1 MHTGKFKDEKLYANA
16 RFCTWSDIGNDK
28 DHGQHY
34 PMQHR
39 GGAVMNMSQQVNQK
53 VTASHLK
60 RQAYC
65 YVRQSTLKQVFEN
78 TESTKRQ
85 YALRERA
92 VALGWPVVQI
102 VTVDSDLGETATSVA
117 DRKGFQKLMTE
128 VSLGRVGLVMGLEVS
143 RLARNNADWARLL
156 EICAITDT
164 LILDEEGVYNP
175 TDFNDRLLLNMKGTF
190 SEVELHVLR
199 SRLRGGI
206 LSKARRGE
214 LKTRLPTGFVYNH
227 NDKIIIDPDKQVQQ
241 SIRLFFDIFQR
252 TGAAFATVKAF
263 AKDDVKFPCRMHLG
277 PDKGKLKWQRL
288 TSARA
293 LVILKNPRY
302 AGAYYYGRQRSR
314 KNVDG
319 STTYF
324 QVPRDQWLVLLK
336 DIHPGYITWE
346 QYEENLRRIRQN
358 AIAYNVIDRKTPP
371 REGSC
376 LLQGLAVCG
385 KCGQRMTIRYKYQ
398 RKNRLKPVYLC
409 QRNRIERWENSCQYI
424 PGAAID
430 EAISKL
436 LLASVTPL
444 TLEVALQV
452 QKELENRFYEA
463 DKLRKQQVQRAEYE
477 ANLARRRFMQV
488 DPDNRLVADTLE
500 AEWNTKLRHLQD
512 ANDYY
517 ETHRRRESEKL
528 KKAQQQKVLKLT
540 RDFPA
545 IWKNPKTPARE
556 KKRMIRFLI
565 EDVTMIRGED
575 ITLHVRFKGGATK
588 TLKLPLPLKGWQYNM
603 TDPKIVELV
612 DELLIDHSYS
622 QIATILNRRGYK
634 SGQGHRIDRRTVVGI
649 THKYKLKT
657 RYARLRATG
666 KLRVNEVAGL
676 LGVTVATVRRWGKKG
691 IIKTYPYNDRNECL
705 YEHPGVNSPLMKKR
719 AQQAENN

>member
-1 MHTGKFKDEKLYANA
+1 
-16 RFCTWSDIGNDK
+16 
-28 DHGQHY
+28 
-34 PMQHR
+34 
-39 GGAVMNMSQQVNQK
+39 MNMSQQANQK

-85 YALRERA
+85 YALRDRA
-92 VALGWPVVQI
+92 IALGWPVVQI
-102 VTVDSDLGETATSVA
+102 VTVDSDLGETAASVS

-156 EICAITDT
+156 EICALTDT

-214 LKTRLPTGFVYNH
+214 LKTRLPTGFVYDH
-227 NDKIIIDPDKQVQQ
+227 NDKVIIDPDKQIQQ

-263 AKDDVKFPCRMHLG
+263 ATDDIKFPCRMHLG
-277 PDKGKLKWQRL
+277 PDKGQVKWQRL
-288 TSARA
+288 TSGRA
-293 LVILKNPRY
+293 LSILNNPRF

-314 KNVDG
+314 INVDG

-324 QVPRDQWLVLLK
+324 QVPRDQWLVLIK
-336 DIHPGYITWE
+336 DAHPGYITWQ
-346 QYEENLRRIRQN
+346 QYEENLQRMRQN
-358 AIAYNVIDRKTPP
+358 AIAYNVIGRKTPP
-371 REGSC
+371 REGPC

-398 RKNRLKPVYLC
+398 RKGRVDPVYLC
-409 QRNRIERWENSCQYI
+409 QRHRIERWESSCQYI
-424 PGAAID
+424 PGATID

-436 LLASVTPL
+436 LLESVTPL

-452 QKELENRFYEA
+452 QKELENRFNEA
-463 DKLRKQQVQRAEYE
+463 DKLRRQQVERAEYE
-477 ANLARRRFMQV
+477 ANLARRRFMRV

-500 AEWNTKLRHLQD
+500 AEWNEKLRNLQD
-512 ANDYY
+512 ASDYY
-517 ETHRRRESEKL
+517 ETHRYQESEKL
-528 KKAQQQKVLKLT
+528 KKAQKKEVLKLA
-540 RDFPA
+540 RDFPRL
-545 IWKNPKTPARE
+545 WRNPKTPVRE

-565 EDVTMIRGED
+565 EDVTMTRNERIV
-575 ITLHVRFKGGATK
+575 LNVRFKGGSTK
-588 TLKLPLPLKGWQYNM
+588 MLELPLPLHGWQYTM
-603 TDPKIVELV
+603 TDPKIVEIV
-612 DELLIDHSYS
+612 DALLTDHTYAE
-622 QIATILNRRGYK
+622 IASILNERGYK
-634 SGQGHRIDRRTVVGI
+634 SGQGHRIDRNVVKGI
-649 THKYKLKT
+649 THSYKLKT
-657 RYARLRATG
+657 RFSRLRATG
-666 KLRVNEVAGL
+666 KLTADEVAKL

-691 IIKTYPYNDRNECL
+691 TLKTYPYNDRNGCL
-705 YEHPGVNSPLMKKR
+705 YEHPGVNSILMKSN
-719 AQQAENN
+719 A

>member
-1 MHTGKFKDEKLYANA
+1 
-16 RFCTWSDIGNDK
+16 
-28 DHGQHY
+28 
-34 PMQHR
+34 
-39 GGAVMNMSQQVNQK
+39 MNMAQQLNQK
-53 VTASHLK
+53 ITASHLK

-85 YALRERA
+85 YALRDRA
-92 VALGWPVVQI
+92 IALGWPVVQI
-102 VTVDSDLGETATSVA
+102 VTIDSDLGETAASVA
-117 DRKGFQKLMTE
+117 DRQGFQKLMTE
-128 VSLGRVGLVMGLEVS
+128 VSMGRVGLVMGLEVS

-164 LILDEEGVYNP
+164 LILDEEGIYNP

-214 LKTRLPTGFVYNH
+214 LKTRLPTGFVYDH
-227 NDKIIIDPDKQVQQ
+227 NDKVIIDPDKQIQQ

-263 AKDDVKFPCRMHLG
+263 ATDDMKFPCRMHLG
-277 PDKGKLKWQRL
+277 PDKGQVKWQRL
-288 TSARA
+288 TNGRA
-293 LVILKNPRY
+293 LSILNNPRF

-314 KNVDG
+314 INVDG
-319 STTYF
+319 STTYY
-324 QVPRDQWLVLLK
+324 QVPRDQWLVLIK
-336 DIHPGYITWE
+336 DAHAGYITWQ
-346 QYEENLRRIRQN
+346 QYEENLQRMRQN
-358 AIAYNVIDRKTPP
+358 AIAYNNIDRKTPP
-371 REGSC
+371 REGPC

-398 RKNRLKPVYLC
+398 RQGRIEPAYLC
-409 QRNRIERWENSCQYI
+409 QRYRIERWENSCQYI

-436 LLASVTPL
+436 LLESVTPL
-444 TLEVALQV
+444 TLELALQV
-452 QKELENRFYEA
+452 QQELGNRFKEA
-463 DKLRKQQVQRAEYE
+463 DKLRKQQVERAQYE

-500 AEWNTKLRHLQD
+500 AEWNEKLRHLQD

-517 ETHRRRESEKL
+517 ETHRQRESEKL
-528 KKAQQQKVLKLT
+528 KKVQQKEVLKLAK
-540 RDFPA
+540 DFPRL
-545 IWKNPKTPARE
+545 WKNPRTPVRE

-565 EDVTMIRGED
+565 EDVTMIRAED

-588 TLKLPLPLKGWQYNM
+588 TLKLPLPLKGWQYNL
-603 TDPKIVELV
+603 TDPKIVEIV
-612 DELLIDHSYS
+612 DELLSNHSYS
-622 QIATILNRRGYK
+622 EIATILNERGYK
-634 SGQGHRIDRRTVVGI
+634 SGQGHRIVRQTVVGI

-666 KLRVNEVAGL
+666 KLRVNEVASL

-691 IIKTYPYNDRNECL
+691 IIKTYPYNDRNGCL

-719 AQQAENN
+719 A

>member
-1 MHTGKFKDEKLYANA
+1 MN
-16 RFCTWSDIGNDK
+16 RFS
-28 DHGQHY
+28 H
-34 PMQHR
+34 
-39 GGAVMNMSQQVNQK
+39 VNQK
-53 VTASHLK
+53 VAANHLK

-92 VALGWPVVQI
+92 IALGWPVVQI
-102 VTVDSDLGETATSVA
+102 VTVDSDLGETAASVA
-117 DRKGFQKLMTE
+117 DRQGFQRLMTE

-164 LILDEEGVYNP
+164 LILDEEGIYNP

-199 SRLRGGI
+199 SRLRGGA
-206 LSKARRGE
+206 LNKARRGE
-214 LKTRLPTGFVYNH
+214 FKTRLPTGFVYDH
-227 NDKIIIDPDKQVQQ
+227 NDKIIIDPDEQVQQ

-252 TGAAFATVKAF
+252 TGAAFSTVKAF
-263 AKDDVKFPCRMHLG
+263 AKDDVKFPCRIHSG
-277 PDKGKLKWQRL
+277 PDKGGLRWQRL
-288 TSARA
+288 TSSRA
-293 LVILKNPRY
+293 QTILKNPRY
-302 AGAYYYGRQRSR
+302 TGAYYYGRQRSR

-324 QVPRDQWLVLLK
+324 KVSRDEWIVLIK
-336 DIHPGYITWE
+336 DAHPGYITWE

-358 AIAYNVIDRKTPP
+358 AIAYNVIERKTPP

-398 RKNRLKPVYLC
+398 RKGRVEPAYLC
-409 QRNRIERWENSCQYI
+409 QRHRVERWESSCQYI

-430 EAISKL
+430 EAIAKL
-436 LLASVTPL
+436 LLESVTPL
-444 TLEVALQV
+444 TLEMALEV
-452 QKELENRFYEA
+452 QRELENRFNEA
-463 DKLRKQQVQRAEYE
+463 DKLRKQEVERAEYE
-477 ANLARRRFMQV
+477 ANLARRRFMRV

-500 AEWNTKLRHLQD
+500 AEWNEKIRHLQD

-517 ETHRRRESEKL
+517 EKHRRLESEKL
-528 KKAQQQKVLKLT
+528 KKVQQEQVLQLA
-540 RDFPA
+540 RDFPRL
-545 IWKNPKTPARE
+545 WKNPRTPVRE

-565 EDVTMIRGED
+565 EDVTMTRAED
-575 ITLHVRFKGGATK
+575 ITLHIRFKGGATK
-588 TLKLPLPLKGWQYNM
+588 TLRLPLPLKGWQHNL
-603 TDPKIVELV
+603 TDPKIVEIV
-612 DELLIDHSYS
+612 DELLSDHTYS
-622 QIATILNRRGYK
+622 EIANMLNERGYK
-634 SGQGHRIDRRTVVGI
+634 TGQGHRINRKTIVGI
-649 THKYKLKT
+649 THGYKLKT
-657 RYARLRATG
+657 RYSRLRTTG
-666 KLRVNEVAGL
+666 KLRVNEVANL

-691 IIKTYPYNDRNECL
+691 IVKTYPYNDRNGCL
-705 YEHPGVNSPLMKKR
+705 YEHPGSNSPLMKK
-719 AQQAENN
+719 

>member
-1 MHTGKFKDEKLYANA
+1 
-16 RFCTWSDIGNDK
+16 
-28 DHGQHY
+28 
-34 PMQHR
+34 
-39 GGAVMNMSQQVNQK
+39 MNTSQRVNQK
-53 VTASHLK
+53 VTASHLT

-92 VALGWPVVQI
+92 IALGWPLVQI
-102 VTVDSDLGETATSVA
+102 VTVDSDLGETAASVA
-117 DRKGFQKLMTE
+117 DRRGFQKLMTE

-164 LILDEEGVYNP
+164 LILDEEGIYNP

-199 SRLRGGI
+199 SRLRGGA
-206 LSKARRGE
+206 LNKARRGE
-214 LKTRLPTGFVYNH
+214 LKSRLPTGFVYDQ
-227 NDKIIIDPDKQVQQ
+227 NDKIILDPDKQVQQ

-263 AKDDVKFPCRMHLG
+263 AKDDVKFPCRIHFG
-277 PDKGKLKWQRL
+277 SDKGTLKWQRL
-288 TSARA
+288 TSGRA
-293 LVILKNPRY
+293 HLILKNPRY

-324 QVPRDQWLVLLK
+324 QVPRDEWIVLIK
-336 DIHPGYITWE
+336 DAHPRYITWE

-358 AIAYNVIDRKTPP
+358 AVAYNNIDRKTPP

-398 RKNRLKPVYLC
+398 QKGRIEPAYLC

-424 PGAAID
+424 PGAGID
-430 EAISKL
+430 ESIEKL
-436 LLASVTPL
+436 LLESVTPL

-452 QKELENRFYEA
+452 QRELENRFNEA
-463 DKLRKQQVQRAEYE
+463 DKLRKQQVERAEYE

-488 DPDNRLVADTLE
+488 DPDNRLVVDTLE
-500 AEWNTKLRHLQD
+500 AEWNEKLRQLQD
-512 ANDYY
+512 ATDYY
-517 ETHRRRESEKL
+517 ERHRRSESERL
-528 KKAQQQKVLKLT
+528 KKAQQNEVLKLA
-540 RDFPA
+540 RDFPRL
-545 IWKNPKTPARE
+545 WKNPRTPVRE

-575 ITLHVRFKGGATK
+575 ITLHVRFSAGATK
-588 TLKLPLPLKGWQYNM
+588 TLKLPLPLKGWQYNL
-603 TDPKIVELV
+603 TNPKIVEMV
-612 DELLIDHSYS
+612 DELLNNHTYS
-622 QIATILNRRGYK
+622 EIATILDNHGFK
-634 SGQGHRIDRRTVVGI
+634 SGQSHQIDGRIVVGI
-649 THKYKLKT
+649 THSYKLKT
-657 RYARLRATG
+657 RYARLRARG
-666 KLRVNEVAGL
+666 KLTANEVASL
-676 LGVTVATVRRWGKKG
+676 LGVTVATVRRWGKKST
-691 IIKTYPYNDRNECL
+691 IKTYPYNDRKGCL
-705 YEHPGVNSPLMKKR
+705 YEHPGVDSPLMKKR
-719 AQQAENN
+719 A

>member
-1 MHTGKFKDEKLYANA
+1 
-16 RFCTWSDIGNDK
+16 
-28 DHGQHY
+28 
-34 PMQHR
+34 
-39 GGAVMNMSQQVNQK
+39 
-53 VTASHLK
+53 
-60 RQAYC
+60 
-65 YVRQSTLKQVFEN
+65 
-78 TESTKRQ
+78 
-85 YALRERA
+85 
-92 VALGWPVVQI
+92 

-164 LILDEEGVYNP
+164 LILDEEGIYNP

-214 LKTRLPTGFVYNH
+214 LKTRLPTGFVYDH
-227 NDKIIIDPDKQVQQ
+227 NGKTIIDPDKQVQQ

-263 AKDDVKFPCRMHLG
+263 AKDDVKFPCRVHLG

-319 STTYF
+319 SMTYF
-324 QVPRDQWLVLLK
+324 KVPRDQWLVLLK
-336 DIHPGYITWE
+336 DSHPGYITWE

-358 AIAYNVIDRKTPP
+358 AVAYNVIDRKTPP

-398 RKNRLKPVYLC
+398 RKNRLEPVYLC
-409 QRNRIERWENSCQYI
+409 QRNRIERWESSCQYI
-424 PGAAID
+424 PGAGID

-444 TLEVALQV
+444 TMEVALQV
-452 QKELENRFYEA
+452 QKELENRFDEA
-463 DKLRKQQVQRAEYE
+463 DKLRKQQVERAEYE

-488 DPDNRLVADTLE
+488 DPGNRLVADTLE
-500 AEWNTKLRHLQD
+500 GEWNEKLRHLQD

-528 KKAQQQKVLKLT
+528 KKAQQQEVLKLT

-545 IWKNPKTPARE
+545 TWKNPRTPVRE

-612 DELLIDHSYS
+612 DELLTDHTYS
-622 QIATILNRRGYK
+622 EIATILDKQGFK
-634 SGQGHRIDRRTVVGI
+634 SGQGHRIDRNVVKGI
-649 THKYKLKT
+649 THSYKLKT

-666 KLRVNEVAGL
+666 KLIVDEVASL
-676 LGVTVATVRRWGKKG
+676 LGVTVATVRRWGKRG
-691 IIKTYPYNDRNECL
+691 IIKTYPYNDRNGCL
-705 YEHPGVNSPLMKKR
+705 YEHPGVNSPLMQKR
-719 AQQAENN
+719 A

>member
-1 MHTGKFKDEKLYANA
+1 
-16 RFCTWSDIGNDK
+16 
-28 DHGQHY
+28 
-34 PMQHR
+34 
-39 GGAVMNMSQQVNQK
+39 MNMSQGANEK

-85 YALRERA
+85 YALRDRA
-92 VALGWPVVQI
+92 IALGWPVVQI
-102 VTVDSDLGETATSVA
+102 VTVDSDLGQTATSVA
-117 DRKGFQKLMTE
+117 DRQGFQKLMTE

-164 LILDEEGVYNP
+164 LILDEEGIYNP

-214 LKTRLPTGFVYNH
+214 LKTRLPTGFVYDH

-241 SIRLFFDIFQR
+241 SIHLFFDIFQR

-263 AKDDVKFPCRMHLG
+263 ATDDMKFPCRMHFG
-277 PDKGKLKWQRL
+277 PDKGKVKWQRL
-288 TSARA
+288 TSGRA

-302 AGAYYYGRQRSR
+302 TGAYYYGRQRSR

-319 STTYF
+319 STAYF
-324 QVPRDQWLVLLK
+324 QVPRDQWLVLIK
-336 DIHPGYITWE
+336 DAHPGFITWQ
-346 QYEENLRRIRQN
+346 QYEDNLRRMRQN
-358 AIAYNVIDRKTPP
+358 AIAYNNIDRKTPP
-371 REGSC
+371 REGPC

-398 RKNRLKPVYLC
+398 RNRRIDPVYLC
-409 QRNRIERWENSCQYI
+409 QRNRIERWESSCQYI
-424 PGAAID
+424 PGAGID
-430 EAISKL
+430 EAIGKL
-436 LLASVTPL
+436 LLESVTPL

-452 QKELENRFYEA
+452 QQELENRFKEA

-500 AEWNTKLRHLQD
+500 AEWNEKLRHLQD

-517 ETHRRRESEKL
+517 EKHRRRESERL
-528 KKAQQQKVLKLT
+528 EKAQREEVLQLAK
-540 RDFPA
+540 DFPRL
-545 IWKNPKTPARE
+545 WKNPRTPVRE

-565 EDVTMIRGED
+565 EDVTMIRAED

-588 TLKLPLPLKGWQYNM
+588 TLNLTLPLKGWEYNL
-603 TDPKIVELV
+603 TDPKIVEIV
-612 DELLIDHSYS
+612 DELLSDHTYS
-622 QIATILNRRGYK
+622 EIATILDERGYE
-634 SGQGHRIDRRTVVGI
+634 SGQGHQIDRRTVVGI
-649 THKYKLKT
+649 THGYKLKT

-666 KLRVNEVAGL
+666 KLRVNEVASL
-676 LGVTVATVRRWGKKG
+676 LGVTVATVRRWGKKR
-691 IIKTYPYNDRNECL
+691 IIKTYPYNDRNGCL
-705 YEHPGVNSPLMKKR
+705 YEHPGVNSPLMEKESR
-719 AQQAENN
+719 RN

>member
-1 MHTGKFKDEKLYANA
+1 
-16 RFCTWSDIGNDK
+16 
-28 DHGQHY
+28 
-34 PMQHR
+34 
-39 GGAVMNMSQQVNQK
+39 MSVLQRVNQK

-92 VALGWPVVQI
+92 IALGWPVVQI
-102 VTVDSDLGETATSVA
+102 VTVDSDLGQTATSVA
-117 DRKGFQKLMTE
+117 DRKGFQRLMTA

-164 LILDEEGVYNP
+164 LILDEEGIYNP

-214 LKTRLPTGFVYNH
+214 LKTRLPTGFVYDH

-263 AKDDVKFPCRMHLG
+263 AKDDVKFPCRIHLG
-277 PDKGKLKWQRL
+277 PDKGKLKWQ
-288 TSARA
+288 
-293 LVILKNPRY
+293 
-302 AGAYYYGRQRSR
+302 
-314 KNVDG
+314 
-319 STTYF
+319 
-324 QVPRDQWLVLLK
+324 
-336 DIHPGYITWE
+336 HPGYITWE

-358 AIAYNVIDRKTPP
+358 AVAYNVIDRKTPP
-371 REGSC
+371 REGPC

-398 RKNRLKPVYLC
+398 RKNRLEPVYLC
-409 QRNRIERWENSCQYI
+409 QRNRIERWESSCQYI
-424 PGAAID
+424 PGATID

-500 AEWNTKLRHLQD
+500 AEWNEKLRHLQD

-528 KKAQQQKVLKLT
+528 KKAQQQEVLKLT
-540 RDFPA
+540 RNFPA

-612 DELLIDHSYS
+612 DELLIDHTYS
-622 QIATILNRRGYK
+622 QIATILNKRGYK

-649 THKYKLKT
+649 THGYKLKT

-666 KLRVNEVAGL
+666 KLRVNEVASL
-676 LGVTVATVRRWGKKG
+676 LGVTLATVRRWGKKG
-691 IIKTYPYNDRNECL
+691 IIKMYPYNDRNGCL
-705 YEHPGVNSPLMKKR
+705 YEHPGVNSSLMKKR
-719 AQQAENN
+719 A

>member
-1 MHTGKFKDEKLYANA
+1 
-16 RFCTWSDIGNDK
+16 
-28 DHGQHY
+28 
-34 PMQHR
+34 
-39 GGAVMNMSQQVNQK
+39 MNMPRRVNQK

-92 VALGWPVVQI
+92 IALGWPVVQI

-117 DRKGFQKLMTE
+117 DRQGFQKLMTE
-128 VSLGRVGLVMGLEVS
+128 VSLGHVGLVMGLEVS

-214 LKTRLPTGFVYNH
+214 LKTRLPTGFVYDH

-241 SIRLFFDIFQR
+241 SLRLFFDIFQR

-263 AKDDVKFPCRMHLG
+263 AKDDVKFPCRIHLG
-277 PDKGKLKWQRL
+277 PDKGNLKWQRL
-288 TSARA
+288 TSGRAR
-293 LVILKNPRY
+293 VILKNPRY

-324 QVPRDQWLVLLK
+324 QVPRDEWLVLIK
-336 DIHPGYITWE
+336 DVHPGYITWE

-371 REGSC
+371 REGPC
-376 LLQGLAVCG
+376 LLQGLAICG

-398 RKNRLKPVYLC
+398 RKGRIDPVYLC
-409 QRNRIERWENSCQYI
+409 QRHRIERWESSCQYI
-424 PGAAID
+424 PGASID

-436 LLASVTPL
+436 LLESVTPL
-444 TLEVALQV
+444 TFEVALQV
-452 QKELENRFYEA
+452 QKELQNRFNEA
-463 DKLRKQQVQRAEYE
+463 DKLRKQQVVRAEYE

-500 AEWNTKLRHLQD
+500 AEWNEKLRHLQD
-512 ANDYY
+512 ASDYY
-517 ETHRRRESEKL
+517 ETHRRRESDKL
-528 KKAQQQKVLKLT
+528 KNAQQKEVLKLAK
-540 RDFPA
+540 DFPKL
-545 IWKNPKTPARE
+545 WKNPRTPVRE

-565 EDVTMIRGED
+565 EDVTMIRGEN
-575 ITLHVRFKGGATK
+575 ITLHVRFKGSATK
-588 TLKLPLPLKGWQYNM
+588 TLKIPLPLKGWQYNL
-603 TDPKIVELV
+603 TDQKIVEIV
-612 DELLIDHSYS
+612 DELLPDHTYS
-622 QIATILNRRGYK
+622 EIATILDKRGYK
-634 SGQGHRIDRRTVVGI
+634 SGQGHRIDRNVVKGI

-657 RYARLRATG
+657 RFARLRATG
-666 KLRVNEVAGL
+666 KLTVDEVASL
-676 LGVTVATVRRWGKKG
+676 LGVTAATVRRWAKKDL
-691 IIKTYPYNDRNECL
+691 IKTYPYNDRNGCL

-719 AQQAENN
+719 AQKAENK

>member
-1 MHTGKFKDEKLYANA
+1 
-16 RFCTWSDIGNDK
+16 
-28 DHGQHY
+28 
-34 PMQHR
+34 
-39 GGAVMNMSQQVNQK
+39 MNMPRRVNQK

-92 VALGWPVVQI
+92 IALGWPVVQI

-117 DRKGFQKLMTE
+117 DRQGFQKLMTE
-128 VSLGRVGLVMGLEVS
+128 VSLGHVGLVMGLEVS

-214 LKTRLPTGFVYNH
+214 LKTRLPTGFVYDH

-241 SIRLFFDIFQR
+241 SLRLFFDIFQR

-263 AKDDVKFPCRMHLG
+263 AKDDVKFPCRIHLG
-277 PDKGKLKWQRL
+277 PDKGNLKWQRL
-288 TSARA
+288 TSGRAR
-293 LVILKNPRY
+293 VILKNPRY

-324 QVPRDQWLVLLK
+324 QVPRDEWLVLIK
-336 DIHPGYITWE
+336 DVHPGYITWE

-371 REGSC
+371 REGPC
-376 LLQGLAVCG
+376 LLQGLAICG

-398 RKNRLKPVYLC
+398 RKGRIDPVYLC
-409 QRNRIERWENSCQYI
+409 QRHRIERWESSCQYI
-424 PGAAID
+424 PGASID

-436 LLASVTPL
+436 LLESVTPL
-444 TLEVALQV
+444 TFEVALQV
-452 QKELENRFYEA
+452 QKELQNRFNEA
-463 DKLRKQQVQRAEYE
+463 DKLRKQQVVRAEYE

-500 AEWNTKLRHLQD
+500 AEWNEKLRHLQD
-512 ANDYY
+512 ASDYY
-517 ETHRRRESEKL
+517 ETHRRRESDKL
-528 KKAQQQKVLKLT
+528 KNAQQKEVLKLAK
-540 RDFPA
+540 DFPKL
-545 IWKNPKTPARE
+545 WKNPRTPVRE

-565 EDVTMIRGED
+565 EDVTMIRGEN

-588 TLKLPLPLKGWQYNM
+588 TLKIPLPLKGWQYNL
-603 TDPKIVELV
+603 TDQKIVEIV
-612 DELLIDHSYS
+612 DELLPDHTYS
-622 QIATILNRRGYK
+622 EIATILDKRGYK
-634 SGQGHRIDRRTVVGI
+634 SGQGHRIDRNVVKGI

-657 RYARLRATG
+657 RFARLRATG
-666 KLRVNEVAGL
+666 KLTVDEVASL
-676 LGVTVATVRRWGKKG
+676 LGVTAATVRRWAKKDL
-691 IIKTYPYNDRNECL
+691 IKTYPYNDRNGCL

-719 AQQAENN
+719 AQKAENK

>member
-1 MHTGKFKDEKLYANA
+1 
-16 RFCTWSDIGNDK
+16 
-28 DHGQHY
+28 
-34 PMQHR
+34 
-39 GGAVMNMSQQVNQK
+39 MNIPPRANQK
-53 VTASHLK
+53 VTSSHLK
-60 RQAYC
+60 RLAYC

-117 DRKGFQKLMTE
+117 DRQGFQKLMTE

-164 LILDEEGVYNP
+164 LILDEEGIYNP

-214 LKTRLPTGFVYNH
+214 LKTRLPTGFVYDH
-227 NDKIIIDPDKQVQQ
+227 NGKTIIDPDKQVQQ

-263 AKDDVKFPCRMHLG
+263 AKDDVKFPCRVHLG
-277 PDKGKLKWQRL
+277 PDKGELKWQRL
-288 TSARA
+288 TSSRA
-293 LVILKNPRY
+293 LMILKNPRY
-302 AGAYYYGRQRSR
+302 AGAFYYGRQRSR

-319 STTYF
+319 SMIYF
-324 QVPRDQWLVLLK
+324 KVPRDEWIVLIK
-336 DIHPGYITWE
+336 DAHPGYITW
-346 QYEENLRRIRQN
+346 QQHEENLRRIHQN
-358 AIAYNVIDRKTPP
+358 AVAYNVIDRKTPP
-371 REGSC
+371 REGPC

-398 RKNRLKPVYLC
+398 RKNRLDPVYLC
-409 QRNRIERWENSCQYI
+409 QRHRIERWESSCQYI
-424 PGAAID
+424 PGATID
-430 EAISKL
+430 AAISKL
-436 LLASVTPL
+436 LLTSVTPL

-452 QKELENRFYEA
+452 QKELEHRFNEA
-463 DKLRKQQVQRAEYE
+463 DKLRKQQVERAEYE
-477 ANLARRRFMQV
+477 VNLARRRFMRV

-500 AEWNTKLRHLQD
+500 AEWNEKLRNLQN

-528 KKAQQQKVLKLT
+528 KKAQQQEVLKLA

-545 IWKNPKTPARE
+545 IWENPRTPVRE

-565 EDVTMIRGED
+565 EDVTIIRGED

-603 TDPKIVELV
+603 TDPKIVEIV
-612 DELLIDHSYS
+612 DELLTDHTYAE
-622 QIATILNRRGYK
+622 IATILDKRGYK
-634 SGQGHRIDRRTVVGI
+634 SGQGHQIDRNIVKGI

-657 RYARLRATG
+657 RFARLRATG
-666 KLRVNEVAGL
+666 KLTVDEVASL
-676 LGVTVATVRRWGKKG
+676 LRVTVATVRRWGKEG
-691 IIKTYPYNDRNECL
+691 IIKTYPYNDRNGCL
-705 YEHPGVNSPLMKKR
+705 YEHPGINSPLMKKER
-719 AQQAENN
+719 KRLKTNKLFGS

>member
-1 MHTGKFKDEKLYANA
+1 MK
-16 RFCTWSDIGNDK
+16 
-28 DHGQHY
+28 
-34 PMQHR
+34 
-39 GGAVMNMSQQVNQK
+39 MSQQVNQK

-117 DRKGFQKLMTE
+117 DRKCFQKLMTE
-128 VSLGRVGLVMGLEVS
+128 VSIGRVGLVMGLEVS

-214 LKTRLPTGFVYNH
+214 LKTRLPTGFVYDH

-324 QVPRDQWLVLLK
+324 QVPRDDWLVLIK
-336 DIHPGYITWE
+336 DVHPGYITWE
-346 QYEENLRRIRQN
+346 QYEENLRRIREN
-358 AIAYNVIDRKTPP
+358 AVAYNVIDRKTPP
-371 REGSC
+371 REGPC
-376 LLQGLAVCG
+376 LLQGLAICG

-398 RKNRLKPVYLC
+398 RKGRIDPVYLC
-409 QRNRIERWENSCQYI
+409 QRHRIERWESSCQYI
-424 PGAAID
+424 PGASID

-436 LLASVTPL
+436 LLESITPL

-452 QKELENRFYEA
+452 QKELENRFNEA
-463 DKLRKQQVQRAEYE
+463 DKLRKQQVVRAEYE

-500 AEWNTKLRHLQD
+500 AEWNEKLRHLQD

-517 ETHRRRESEKL
+517 ETHRRQESEKL
-528 KKAQQQKVLKLT
+528 KKAQQREVVKLAK
-540 RDFPA
+540 DFPRL
-545 IWKNPKTPARE
+545 WKNPRTPVRE

-565 EDVTMIRGED
+565 EDVTIIRGEN
-575 ITLHVRFKGGATK
+575 ITLHVRFKGGAKK
-588 TLKLPLPLKGWQYNM
+588 TLKLPPPLKSWKYNM
-603 TDPKIVELV
+603 TDPKIVEIV
-612 DELLIDHSYS
+612 DELLTDHSYS
-622 QIATILNRRGYK
+622 EIATILDKRGYK

-649 THKYKLKT
+649 THGYKLKT
-657 RYARLRATG
+657 RYAQDY
-666 KLRVNEVAGL
+666 GL
-676 LGVTVATVRRWGKKG
+676 LASCG
-691 IIKTYPYNDRNECL
+691 
-705 YEHPGVNSPLMKKR
+705 
-719 AQQAENN
+719 

>member
-1 MHTGKFKDEKLYANA
+1 
-16 RFCTWSDIGNDK
+16 
-28 DHGQHY
+28 
-34 PMQHR
+34 MQLR
-39 GGAVMNMSQQVNQK
+39 GGFVMNMPQRAHQK

-92 VALGWPVVQI
+92 MALGWPVVQI
-102 VTVDSDLGETATSVA
+102 VTVDADLGETAASVS
-117 DRKGFQKLMTE
+117 DRQGFQKLMTE

-156 EICAITDT
+156 EICGITDT
-164 LILDEEGVYNP
+164 LILDEEGVYDP

-199 SRLRGGI
+199 SRLRGGA

-214 LKTRLPTGFVYNH
+214 FKTRLPTGFIYDH
-227 NDKIIIDPDKQVQQ
+227 NDKVIIDPDKGVQQ
-241 SIRLFFDIFQR
+241 SFRLFFDIFQR

-263 AKDDVKFPCRMHLG
+263 AKDDIKFPCRIHWG
-277 PDKGKLKWQRL
+277 TEKGEVKWQRL
-288 TSARA
+288 TSSHAQ
-293 LVILKNPRY
+293 LILRNPRY

-324 QVPRDQWLVLLK
+324 TVPREEWIVLIK
-336 DIHPGYITWE
+336 DAHPGYITWE
-346 QYEENLRRIRQN
+346 QYEENVCRVRQN
-358 AIAYNVIDRKTPP
+358 AIAYNIIDRKTPP
-371 REGSC
+371 REGPC
-376 LLQGLAVCG
+376 LLQGLAICG
-385 KCGQRMTIRYKYQ
+385 KCGQRMTIRYK
-398 RKNRLKPVYLC
+398 LC

-424 PGAAID
+424 PGAGID
-430 EAISKL
+430 EAIGTL
-436 LLASVTPL
+436 VLESVTPL

-452 QKELENRFYEA
+452 QKELENRFNEA
-463 DKLRKQQVQRAEYE
+463 DTLRRQQVERAEYE
-477 ANLARRRFMQV
+477 ANLAQRRFMQV

-500 AEWNTKLRHLQD
+500 AEWNEKLRHLQD
-512 ANDYY
+512 ANQYY
-517 ETHRRRESEKL
+517 ETHRQLDSERL
-528 KKAQQQKVLKLT
+528 RKAQQEEVLKLAK
-540 RDFPA
+540 DFPRL
-545 IWKNPKTPARE
+545 WKNPRTPVRE

-588 TLKLPLPLKGWQYNM
+588 TLKLPLPLQGWQYNV
-603 TDPKIVELV
+603 TDPKIVEIV
-612 DELLIDHSYS
+612 DELLADHTYS
-622 QIATILNRRGYK
+622 QIANILNERGYA
-634 SGQGHRIDRRTVVGI
+634 SGQGHRIDRKTVVGI
-649 THKYKLKT
+649 THGYKLKT

-666 KLRVNEVAGL
+666 KLRVEEVASL
-676 LGVTVATVRRWGKKG
+676 LGVTGPTVRRWAKKG
-691 IIKTYPYNDRNECL
+691 LIKVYPYNDRNGCL

-719 AQQAENN
+719 A

>member
-1 MHTGKFKDEKLYANA
+1 
-16 RFCTWSDIGNDK
+16 
-28 DHGQHY
+28 
-34 PMQHR
+34 
-39 GGAVMNMSQQVNQK
+39 MNMPQRANQK

-102 VTVDSDLGETATSVA
+102 VTVDSDLGESAASVA

-164 LILDEEGVYNP
+164 LILDEDGVYNP

-214 LKTRLPTGFVYNH
+214 LKTRLPTGFVYDH
-227 NDKIIIDPDKQVQQ
+227 NGKTIIDPDKQVQQ

-358 AIAYNVIDRKTPP
+358 AVAYNVIDRKTPP
-371 REGSC
+371 REGPC

-398 RKNRLKPVYLC
+398 RKGRLGPVYLC
-409 QRNRIERWENSCQYI
+409 QRHRIERWESSCQYI
-424 PGAAID
+424 PGATID

-500 AEWNTKLRHLQD
+500 AEWNERLRHLQD

-517 ETHRRRESEKL
+517 ETHRRRE
-528 KKAQQQKVLKLT
+528 
-540 RDFPA
+540 
-545 IWKNPKTPARE
+545 
-556 KKRMIRFLI
+556 
-565 EDVTMIRGED
+565 D
-575 ITLHVRFKGGATK
+575 ITLHVRFKGSAKK

-603 TDPKIVELV
+603 TNPKIVELV
-612 DELLIDHSYS
+612 DELLTDHTYS
-622 QIATILNRRGYK
+622 QIATILNKRGYK

-649 THKYKLKT
+649 THGYKLKT

-666 KLRVNEVAGL
+666 KLRVNEVASL

-691 IIKTYPYNDRNECL
+691 VIKTYPYNDRNGCL
-705 YEHPGVNSPLMKKR
+705 YEHPGVNSPLMKKG
-719 AQQAENN
+719 AQQTENN

>member
-1 MHTGKFKDEKLYANA
+1 MPLH
-16 RFCTWSDIGNDK
+16 
-28 DHGQHY
+28 
-34 PMQHR
+34 
-39 GGAVMNMSQQVNQK
+39 VNQK

-102 VTVDSDLGETATSVA
+102 VTVDSDLGETAASVS
-117 DRKGFQKLMTE
+117 DRQGFQKLMTE

-156 EICAITDT
+156 EICGITDT
-164 LILDEEGVYNP
+164 LILDEEGIYDP

-199 SRLRGGI
+199 SRLRGGA

-214 LKTRLPTGFVYNH
+214 FKTRLPTGFVYDH
-227 NDKIIIDPDKQVQQ
+227 NDKIIIDPDTQVQQ
-241 SIRLFFDIFQR
+241 SFLLFFDVFQR

-263 AKDDVKFPCRMHLG
+263 AKDDVKFPCRIHMG
-277 PDKGKLKWQRL
+277 PNKGELKWQRL
-288 TSARA
+288 TSSRA
-293 LVILKNPRY
+293 QMILRNPRY

-319 STTYF
+319 STSYF
-324 QVPRDQWLVLLK
+324 TVPRDQWIVLIK
-336 DIHPGYITWE
+336 DAHPGYITWE
-346 QYEENLRRIRQN
+346 QYEENVQRVRQN
-358 AIAYNVIDRKTPP
+358 AIAYNIIGRKTPP
-371 REGSC
+371 REGPC
-376 LLQGLAVCG
+376 LLQGLAICG

-398 RKNRLKPVYLC
+398 SKGRIEPAYLC
-409 QRNRIERWENSCQYI
+409 QRHRIERWENSCQYI
-424 PGAAID
+424 PGAGID

-436 LLASVTPL
+436 VFESVTPL

-452 QKELENRFYEA
+452 QRELENRFNEA
-463 DKLRKQQVQRAEYE
+463 DKLRKQQVERAQYE

-500 AEWNTKLRHLQD
+500 AEWNEKLRHLQD
-512 ANDYY
+512 ASDYY

-528 KKAQQQKVLKLT
+528 KKLQEQEVLKLT

-545 IWKNPKTPARE
+545 IWKNPRTPARE

-588 TLKLPLPLKGWQYNM
+588 TLKLPLPLQGWQYNL
-603 TDPKIVELV
+603 TDPKIVEIV
-612 DELLIDHSYS
+612 DELLSDHTYS
-622 QIATILNRRGYK
+622 EIATILDNRGFK
-634 SGQGHRIDRRTVVGI
+634 SGQGSRITRRTVVGI
-649 THKYKLKT
+649 THGYKLKT

-666 KLRVNEVAGL
+666 KLRVEEVAKL
-676 LGVTVATVRRWGKKG
+676 LGKTVATVRRWGKKG
-691 IIKTYPYNDRNECL
+691 IIKTYPYNDRNGCL
-705 YEHPGVNSPLMKKR
+705 YEHPGVKSPLMKKR
-719 AQQAENN
+719 V

>member
-1 MHTGKFKDEKLYANA
+1 
-16 RFCTWSDIGNDK
+16 
-28 DHGQHY
+28 
-34 PMQHR
+34 
-39 GGAVMNMSQQVNQK
+39 

-60 RQAYC
+60 RKAYC

-92 VALGWPVVQI
+92 IALGWPIVQI
-102 VTVDSDLGETATSVA
+102 VTIDSDLGETATSVA
-117 DRKGFQKLMTE
+117 DRQGFQELMTE

-143 RLARNNADWARLL
+143 RLARNNADWARML

-214 LKTRLPTGFVYNH
+214 LKTRLPTGFVYDH

-241 SIRLFFDIFQR
+241 SIRLFFDVFQR

-263 AKDDVKFPCRMHLG
+263 AKDDVKFPCRIHSG

-288 TSARA
+288 TSGRA
-293 LVILKNPRY
+293 QVILKNPRY

-319 STTYF
+319 STTHF
-324 QVPRDQWLVLLK
+324 QVPRDEWLVLIK
-336 DIHPGYITWE
+336 DVHLGYITWE
-346 QYEENLRRIRQN
+346 QYEENLRRMRQN
-358 AIAYNVIDRKTPP
+358 AIAYNVTDRKTPP
-371 REGSC
+371 REGPC
-376 LLQGLAVCG
+376 LLQGLAICG
-385 KCGQRMTIRYKYQ
+385 KCGQRMTIRYKYRHQ
-398 RKNRLKPVYLC
+398 KRIDPVYLC
-409 QRNRIERWENSCQYI
+409 QRHRVERWESSCQYI

-430 EAISKL
+430 EAIGKL
-436 LLASVTPL
+436 LLESVTPL

-452 QKELENRFYEA
+452 QQELENRFNEA
-463 DKLRKQQVQRAEYE
+463 DKLRKQQVERAEYE
-477 ANLARRRFMQV
+477 ANLARRRFMKV

-500 AEWNTKLRHLQD
+500 AEWNEKLRDLQD

-517 ETHRRRESEKL
+517 ETHRHRESEKL
-528 KKAQQQKVLKLT
+528 KKAQQKEVLKLAKN
-540 RDFPA
+540 FPRL
-545 IWKNPKTPARE
+545 WKNPQTPARE

-565 EDVTMIRGED
+565 EDVTMTRGEE
-575 ITLHVRFKGGATK
+575 ILLCIRFKGGATK
-588 TLKLPLPLKGWQYNM
+588 KLSLPLPLRGWQYNV
-603 TDPKIVELV
+603 TDPEIVEIV
-612 DELLIDHSYS
+612 DELLANHTYAE
-622 QIATILNRRGYK
+622 IATILNKRGYK
-634 SGQGHRIDRRTVVGI
+634 SGQGYQFDRTIVKGI
-649 THKYKLKT
+649 THSYKLKT
-657 RYARLRATG
+657 RFARLRATG
-666 KLRVNEVAGL
+666 KLTADEVANL
-676 LGVTVATVRRWGKKG
+676 LCVTVATVRRWGKKG
-691 IIKTYPYNDRNECL
+691 TIKTYPYNDRNGCL
-705 YEHPGVNSPLMKKR
+705 YEHPGVNSTLTSSR
-719 AQQAENN
+719 SLTI

>member
-1 MHTGKFKDEKLYANA
+1 
-16 RFCTWSDIGNDK
+16 
-28 DHGQHY
+28 
-34 PMQHR
+34 
-39 GGAVMNMSQQVNQK
+39 MNIPPRANQK
-53 VTASHLK
+53 VTSSHLK
-60 RQAYC
+60 RLAYC

-117 DRKGFQKLMTE
+117 DRQGFQKLMTE

-164 LILDEEGVYNP
+164 LILDEEGIYNP

-214 LKTRLPTGFVYNH
+214 LKTRLPTGFVYDH
-227 NDKIIIDPDKQVQQ
+227 NGKTIIDPDKQVQQ

-263 AKDDVKFPCRMHLG
+263 AKDDVKFPCRVHLG
-277 PDKGKLKWQRL
+277 PDKGELKWQRL
-288 TSARA
+288 TSSRA
-293 LVILKNPRY
+293 LMILKNPRY
-302 AGAYYYGRQRSR
+302 AGAFYYGRQRSR

-319 STTYF
+319 SMTYF
-324 QVPRDQWLVLLK
+324 KVPLDEWIVLIK
-336 DIHPGYITWE
+336 DAHPGYITW
-346 QYEENLRRIRQN
+346 QQHEENLRRIRQN
-358 AIAYNVIDRKTPP
+358 AVAYNVIDRKTPP
-371 REGSC
+371 REGPC

-398 RKNRLKPVYLC
+398 RKNRLDPVYLC
-409 QRNRIERWENSCQYI
+409 QRHRIERWESSCQYI
-424 PGAAID
+424 PGATID
-430 EAISKL
+430 AAISKL
-436 LLASVTPL
+436 LLTSVTPL

-452 QKELENRFYEA
+452 QKELEHRFNEA
-463 DKLRKQQVQRAEYE
+463 DKLRKQQVERAEYE
-477 ANLARRRFMQV
+477 VNLARRRFMRV

-500 AEWNTKLRHLQD
+500 AEWNEKLRNLQN

-528 KKAQQQKVLKLT
+528 KKAQQQEVLKLA

-545 IWKNPKTPARE
+545 IWKNPRTPVRE

-565 EDVTMIRGED
+565 EDVTIIRGED

-603 TDPKIVELV
+603 TDPKIVEIV
-612 DELLIDHSYS
+612 DELLTDHTYAE
-622 QIATILNRRGYK
+622 IATILDKRGYK
-634 SGQGHRIDRRTVVGI
+634 SGQGHQIDRNIVKGI

-657 RYARLRATG
+657 RFARLRATG
-666 KLRVNEVAGL
+666 KLTVDEVASL
-676 LGVTVATVRRWGKKG
+676 LRVTVATVRRWGKED
-691 IIKTYPYNDRNECL
+691 IIKTYPYNDRNGCL
-705 YEHPGVNSPLMKKR
+705 YEHPGINSPLMKKER
-719 AQQAENN
+719 KRLKTNNLFGS

>member
-1 MHTGKFKDEKLYANA
+1 
-16 RFCTWSDIGNDK
+16 
-28 DHGQHY
+28 
-34 PMQHR
+34 
-39 GGAVMNMSQQVNQK
+39 MNIPPRANQK
-53 VTASHLK
+53 VTSSHLK
-60 RQAYC
+60 RLAYC

-117 DRKGFQKLMTE
+117 DRQGFQKLMTE

-164 LILDEEGVYNP
+164 LILDEEGIYNP

-214 LKTRLPTGFVYNH
+214 LKTRLPTGFVYDH
-227 NDKIIIDPDKQVQQ
+227 NGKTIIDPDKQVQQ

-263 AKDDVKFPCRMHLG
+263 AKDDVKFPCRVHLG
-277 PDKGKLKWQRL
+277 PDKGELKWQRL
-288 TSARA
+288 TSSRA
-293 LVILKNPRY
+293 LMILKNPRY
-302 AGAYYYGRQRSR
+302 AGAFYYGRQRSR

-319 STTYF
+319 SMTYF
-324 QVPRDQWLVLLK
+324 KVPLDEWIVLIK
-336 DIHPGYITWE
+336 DAHPGYITW
-346 QYEENLRRIRQN
+346 QQHEENLRRIRQN
-358 AIAYNVIDRKTPP
+358 AVAYNVIDRKTPP
-371 REGSC
+371 REGPC

-398 RKNRLKPVYLC
+398 RKNRLDPVYLC
-409 QRNRIERWENSCQYI
+409 QRHRIERWESSCQYI
-424 PGAAID
+424 PGATID

-436 LLASVTPL
+436 LLTSVTPL

-452 QKELENRFYEA
+452 QKELEHRFNEA
-463 DKLRKQQVQRAEYE
+463 DKLRKQQVERAEYE
-477 ANLARRRFMQV
+477 VNLARRRFMRV

-500 AEWNTKLRHLQD
+500 AEWNEKLRNLQN

-517 ETHRRRESEKL
+517 ETHRRRETEKL
-528 KKAQQQKVLKLT
+528 KKAQQQEVLKLA

-545 IWKNPKTPARE
+545 IWENPRTPVRE

-565 EDVTMIRGED
+565 EDVTIIRGED

-603 TDPKIVELV
+603 TDPKIVEIV
-612 DELLIDHSYS
+612 DELLTDHTYAE
-622 QIATILNRRGYK
+622 IATILDKRGYK
-634 SGQGHRIDRRTVVGI
+634 SGQGHQIDRNIVKGI

-657 RYARLRATG
+657 RFARLRATG
-666 KLRVNEVAGL
+666 KLTVDEVASL
-676 LGVTVATVRRWGKKG
+676 LRVTVATVRRWGKEG
-691 IIKTYPYNDRNECL
+691 IIKTYPYNDRNGCL
-705 YEHPGVNSPLMKKR
+705 YEHPGVNSPLMKKKR
-719 AQQAENN
+719 KRLKINNLFG

>member
-1 MHTGKFKDEKLYANA
+1 
-16 RFCTWSDIGNDK
+16 
-28 DHGQHY
+28 
-34 PMQHR
+34 
-39 GGAVMNMSQQVNQK
+39 MNMSLRTNQK
-53 VTASHLK
+53 VRSDHLK

-102 VTVDSDLGETATSVA
+102 VTIDSDLGETAASVA
-117 DRKGFQKLMTE
+117 DRQGFQKLMTE
-128 VSLGRVGLVMGLEVS
+128 VSMGRVGLVMGLEVS

-164 LILDEEGVYNP
+164 LILDEEGIYDP

-214 LKTRLPTGFVYNH
+214 LKTRLPTGFVYDH

-263 AKDDVKFPCRMHLG
+263 AKDDVKFPCRLHLG
-277 PDKGKLKWQRL
+277 PDKGKIKWQRL
-288 TSARA
+288 TSGRAR
-293 LVILKNPRY
+293 VIIKNPRY
-302 AGAYYYGRQRSR
+302 AGAYYYGQQRSR

-324 QVPRDQWLVLLK
+324 MVPRDEWIVLIK
-336 DIHPGYITWE
+336 DAHPGYITWE
-346 QYEENLRRIRQN
+346 QYEENLRRMRQN
-358 AIAYNVIDRKTPP
+358 AVAYNVIGRETPP
-371 REGSC
+371 REGPC
-376 LLQGLAVCG
+376 LLQGLAICG
-385 KCGQRMTIRYKYQ
+385 KCGQRMTIRYKCQ
-398 RKNRLKPVYLC
+398 KKSRMDPVYLC
-409 QRNRIERWENSCQYI
+409 QRHRIERWESSCQYI
-424 PGAAID
+424 PGASID

-436 LLASVTPL
+436 LLESVTPL

-452 QKELENRFYEA
+452 QKELEDRFNEA
-463 DKLRKQQVQRAEYE
+463 DKLRKQQVERAEYE

-500 AEWNTKLRHLQD
+500 AEWNEKLRQLQD
-512 ANDYY
+512 ASDYY
-517 ETHRRRESEKL
+517 EGHRQKESEKL
-528 KKAQQQKVLKLT
+528 KSVQKKEVLKLT
-540 RDFPA
+540 KDFPRL
-545 IWKNPKTPARE
+545 WKNPKTPARE

-565 EDVTMIRGED
+565 EDVTIIRGEKN
-575 ITLHVRFKGGATK
+575 ITLHVLFKGGAKK
-588 TLKLPLPLKGWQYNM
+588 TLTLPPPLKGWQYNA
-603 TDPKIVELV
+603 TDPKIVQMV
-612 DELLIDHSYS
+612 DELLVDHNYAE
-622 QIATILNRRGYK
+622 IATMLDMRGYK
-634 SGQGHRIDRRTVVGI
+634 SSQGNRFDRNAVKSI
-649 THKYKLKT
+649 TYKYKLKT
-657 RYARLRATG
+657 RFARLRATG
-666 KLRVNEVAGL
+666 KLTSDEAASL
-676 LGVTVATVRRWGKKG
+676 LGVTAQTLRKWGKEG
-691 IIKTYPYNDRNECL
+691 IIKTYPYNDRNGCL

-719 AQQAENN
+719 A

>member
-1 MHTGKFKDEKLYANA
+1 
-16 RFCTWSDIGNDK
+16 
-28 DHGQHY
+28 
-34 PMQHR
+34 
-39 GGAVMNMSQQVNQK
+39 MNMAQQINQK
-53 VTASHLK
+53 ITASHLK
-60 RQAYC
+60 RLAYC

-92 VALGWPVVQI
+92 IALGWPVVQI
-102 VTVDSDLGETATSVA
+102 VTIDSDLGETATSVA
-117 DRKGFQKLMTE
+117 DRQGFQKLMTE

-164 LILDEEGVYNP
+164 LILDEEGIYNP
-175 TDFNDRLLLNMKGTF
+175 TDFNDRLLHNMKGTF

-214 LKTRLPTGFVYNH
+214 LKTRLPTGFVYDH
-227 NDKIIIDPDKQVQQ
+227 NDKVIIDPDKQIQQ
-241 SIRLFFDIFQR
+241 SIGLFFDIFQR

-263 AKDDVKFPCRMHLG
+263 ATDDMKFPCRMHLG
-277 PDKGKLKWQRL
+277 PDKGQVKWQRL
-288 TSARA
+288 TSGRA
-293 LVILKNPRY
+293 LSILNNPRF

-314 KNVDG
+314 INVDG

-324 QVPRDQWLVLLK
+324 QVPRDQWLVLIK
-336 DIHPGYITWE
+336 DVHPGYITWQ
-346 QYEENLRRIRQN
+346 QYEDNLQRLRQN
-358 AIAYNVIDRKTPP
+358 AIAYNNIDRKTPP
-371 REGSC
+371 REGPC

-398 RKNRLKPVYLC
+398 RKGRIEPAYLC
-409 QRNRIERWENSCQYI
+409 QRHRIERWESSCQYI

-430 EAISKL
+430 EAIGKL
-436 LLASVTPL
+436 LLESVTPL

-452 QKELENRFYEA
+452 QKELENRFNEA
-463 DKLRKQQVQRAEYE
+463 DKLRKQQVERAEYE

-500 AEWNTKLRHLQD
+500 AEWNEKLRHLQD

-517 ETHRRRESEKL
+517 ETHRRQESERL
-528 KKAQQQKVLKLT
+528 KKVQQEQVLKLAK
-540 RDFPA
+540 DFPRL
-545 IWKNPKTPARE
+545 WKNPRTPVRE

-565 EDVTMIRGED
+565 EDVTMIRAED

-588 TLKLPLPLKGWQYNM
+588 TLKLPLPLKGWQYNV
-603 TDPKIVELV
+603 TDPKIVEIV
-612 DELLIDHSYS
+612 DELLSNHTYS
-622 QIATILNRRGYK
+622 EIATILDKRGYK
-634 SGQGHRIDRRTVVGI
+634 SGQGHQIDRTVVKGI

-657 RYARLRATG
+657 RFARLRATG
-666 KLRVNEVAGL
+666 KLTVDEVASL
-676 LGVTVATVRRWGKKG
+676 LGVTVATVRR
-691 IIKTYPYNDRNECL
+691 
-705 YEHPGVNSPLMKKR
+705 
-719 AQQAENN
+719 

>member
-1 MHTGKFKDEKLYANA
+1 
-16 RFCTWSDIGNDK
+16 
-28 DHGQHY
+28 
-34 PMQHR
+34 
-39 GGAVMNMSQQVNQK
+39 MNMPRRVNQK

-92 VALGWPVVQI
+92 IALGWPVVQI

-117 DRKGFQKLMTE
+117 DRQGFQKLMTE
-128 VSLGRVGLVMGLEVS
+128 VSLGHVGLVMGLEVS

-214 LKTRLPTGFVYNH
+214 LKTRLPTGFVYDH

-241 SIRLFFDIFQR
+241 SLRLFFDIFQR

-263 AKDDVKFPCRMHLG
+263 AKDDVKFPCRIHLG
-277 PDKGKLKWQRL
+277 PDKGNLKWQRL
-288 TSARA
+288 TSGRAR
-293 LVILKNPRY
+293 VILKNPRY

-324 QVPRDQWLVLLK
+324 QVPRDEWLVLIK
-336 DIHPGYITWE
+336 DVHPGYITWE

-371 REGSC
+371 REGPC
-376 LLQGLAVCG
+376 LLQGLAICG

-398 RKNRLKPVYLC
+398 RKGRIDPVYLC
-409 QRNRIERWENSCQYI
+409 QRHRIERWESSCQYI
-424 PGAAID
+424 PGASID

-436 LLASVTPL
+436 LLESVTPL
-444 TLEVALQV
+444 TFEVALQV
-452 QKELENRFYEA
+452 QKELQNRFNEA
-463 DKLRKQQVQRAEYE
+463 DKLRKQQVVRAEYE

-500 AEWNTKLRHLQD
+500 AEWNEKLRHLQD
-512 ANDYY
+512 ASDYY
-517 ETHRRRESEKL
+517 ETHRRRESDKL
-528 KKAQQQKVLKLT
+528 KNAQQKEVLKLAK
-540 RDFPA
+540 DFPKL
-545 IWKNPKTPARE
+545 WKNPRTPVRE

-565 EDVTMIRGED
+565 ENVTMIRGEN

-588 TLKLPLPLKGWQYNM
+588 TLKIPLPLKGWQYNL
-603 TDPKIVELV
+603 TDQKIVEIV
-612 DELLIDHSYS
+612 DELLPDHTYS
-622 QIATILNRRGYK
+622 EIATIHDKRGYK
-634 SGQGHRIDRRTVVGI
+634 SGQGHRIDRNVVKGI

-657 RYARLRATG
+657 RFARLRATG
-666 KLRVNEVAGL
+666 KLTVDEVASL
-676 LGVTVATVRRWGKKG
+676 LGVTAATVRRWAKKDL
-691 IIKTYPYNDRNECL
+691 IKTYPYNDRNGCL

-719 AQQAENN
+719 AQKAENK